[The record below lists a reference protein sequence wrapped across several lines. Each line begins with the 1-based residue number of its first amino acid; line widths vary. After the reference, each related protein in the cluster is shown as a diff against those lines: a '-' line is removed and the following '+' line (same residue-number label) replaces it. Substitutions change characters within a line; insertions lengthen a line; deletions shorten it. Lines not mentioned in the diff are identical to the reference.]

1 MFLKLQTY
9 YQRKAQTL
17 LSQSDEDLILLFQK
31 NKQKQIIGIL
41 FDRYI
46 HLVFASCMK
55 HFKNEDIAQDT
66 AMEIFESLPQK
77 ILKHEIK
84 SFKSWIFTVTRN
96 HCLMQ
101 HRKKNPQ
108 FVNENLEN
116 IHELSVENELF
127 LHLDNKD
134 GINYEYLNNCLN
146 DLKPEQ
152 KICIELMYLKS
163 KSYKD
168 IAVETGFELKR
179 VKSLIQNG
187 KRNLRLML
195 EDYYEKQNRT

>member
-1 MFLKLQTY
+1 M
-9 YQRKAQTL
+9 
-17 LSQSDEDLILLFQK
+17 QSDEELILQFQE
-31 NKQKQIIGIL
+31 NQQKQIIGIL

-66 AMEIFESLPQK
+66 AMEIFESLPDK
-77 ILKHEIK
+77 LLKHEVK
-84 SFKSWIFTVTRN
+84 FFKSWIFTVTRN

-101 HRKKNPQ
+101 LRKRNPQ
-108 FVNENLEN
+108 FISDNLEN

-127 LHLDNKD
+127 LHLDNNE
-134 GINYEYLNNCLN
+134 GENHEYLNKCLN
-146 DLKPEQ
+146 DLKPDQ
-152 KICIELMYLKS
+152 RICIELMYLKG

-168 IAVETGFELKR
+168 ITVETGFELKR

-195 EDYYEKQNRT
+195 EAYYEKQNRT